1 MGLHSHNLCGADE
14 KVCGSGL
21 CSTGW
26 YFKPVSPIHY
36 LDCDDEGDGVW
47 EEGRGGGMFQ
57 DKLCLSV
64 LRVLDV
70 QRVDTDGTPVL
81 STVS

>member
-1 MGLHSHNLCGADE
+1 M
-14 KVCGSGL
+14 
-21 CSTGW
+21 
-26 YFKPVSPIHY
+26 
-36 LDCDDEGDGVW
+36 DCDDEGDGVW

>member
-1 MGLHSHNLCGADE
+1 MHAWLSAQRTARPPAAKRDDQLVLN
-14 KVCGSGL
+14 
-21 CSTGW
+21 
-26 YFKPVSPIHY
+26 PVSPIHY